1 MVFLSF
7 YVFQGM
13 YTTSQSILEFCKE
26 IYSLSSKIIEH
37 WIYTENM
44 TLIEKNLLNGKW
56 SLCRLHIEKLAST
69 NFHQA
74 LLEEMNVY
82 ILEGNIDKAKEVGNT
97 ILMNLNIS
105 SFEAADLSNLSNN
118 NATSQFEFWSEKMSI
133 K

>member
-1 MVFLSF
+1 VFLSF

-26 IYSLSSKIIEH
+26 IYSLSSKISEH